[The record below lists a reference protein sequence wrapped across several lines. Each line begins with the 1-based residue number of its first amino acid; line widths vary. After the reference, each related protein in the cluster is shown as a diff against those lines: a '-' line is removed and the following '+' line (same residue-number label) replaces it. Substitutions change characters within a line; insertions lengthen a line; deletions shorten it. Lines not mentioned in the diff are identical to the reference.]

1 MDFGYLY
8 FHQIHKI
15 ASNKAEMFVQQIESI
30 KRLVVSALFLL
41 NQLSLLR
48 FLTNSI
54 TLLKAVVYAVN
65 L

>member
-1 MDFGYLY
+1 MC
-8 FHQIHKI
+8 
-15 ASNKAEMFVQQIESI
+15 VQQIESI